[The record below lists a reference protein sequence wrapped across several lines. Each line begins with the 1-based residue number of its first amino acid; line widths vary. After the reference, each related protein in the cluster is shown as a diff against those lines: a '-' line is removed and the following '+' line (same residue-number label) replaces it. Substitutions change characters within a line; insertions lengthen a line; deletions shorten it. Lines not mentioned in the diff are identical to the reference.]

1 MGKHRTV
8 ELSKDQRQELE
19 KLINRG
25 QAPARSQSRA
35 RILLLLDRSQGQ
47 KRLDRDVAEAVMC
60 SRSRVVDVRQRFV
73 EEGLESALYDKPRPG
88 QKPKITGDIEAQLV
102 VLVCSDAPE
111 GHDRWTLRLLAER
124 LVALTE
130 LESISHV
137 AVGERLKKMNS
148 SPGE

>member
-1 MGKHRTV
+1 MGKHRIV
-8 ELSKDQRQELE
+8 ELSIEQRQELE
-19 KLINRG
+19 KLINSG
-25 QAPARSQSRA
+25 HAPVRSQSRA

-47 KRLDRDVAEAVMC
+47 TWLEREVAEAVMC

-73 EEGLESALYDKPRPG
+73 EEGLDAALYDKPRPG

-124 LVALTE
+124 LVELTE

-137 AVGERLKKMNS
+137 AVGERLKKTNL
-148 SPGE
+148 SPGA